1 MNSTLP
7 QSKRESDEQAEM
19 LPVEPPP
26 LIVSGTAWL
35 LALMFVVALI
45 AAIVV
50 QVPETVRCQFV
61 LAPRHGADPIQA
73 PYSAVV
79 SAVRVAEAQEVPAGA
94 ELFVLRSDE
103 VRAKHTQLQTLT
115 QDLRTQ
121 EDTIVKMEAAHVA
134 QRTIKSEE
142 IAQLERELEFRK
154 THTATSRDLVER
166 LDRLART
173 GGVSHLELTR
183 AQLDL
188 AESEKDLHVAG
199 RSLEAL
205 KLERTKLDTERA
217 RRRTE
222 EVADVQKLR
231 LQIDALQ
238 RDLLGTRK
246 DLLSV
251 RAPYDAVVISLAQRN
266 AGSVVQAG
274 AELCQLAPI
283 DAIPYAR
290 LVVRES
296 GLARLA
302 IGQRVRLFFDAFPY
316 QRYGTVTGELKWISA
331 AAVASDRGRQFT
343 AAASIDRPFIRVKSE
358 ERPLRAGM
366 QGEARIAVGSR
377 ALIEHAFE
385 PIRQVR
391 ENLQP

>member
-1 MNSTLP
+1 MNSALP
-7 QSKRESDEQAEM
+7 QNKPESDEQAEM

-26 LIVSGTAWL
+26 LVVSGTAWL
-35 LALMFVVALI
+35 LVAMFVVALI

-61 LAPRHGADPIQA
+61 LAPENGADPIQA
-73 PYSAVV
+73 PYQAVV
-79 SAVRVAEAQEVPAGA
+79 SEVRVTEAQEVAAGA

-103 VRAKHTQLQTLT
+103 VRTKHTQLQTLA

-121 EDTIVKMEAAHVA
+121 EDTIVKTEAAHIT
-134 QRTIKSEE
+134 QRAIKSEE
-142 IAQLERELEFRK
+142 IAQFERELEFRRI
-154 THTATSRDLVER
+154 HAATSRDLVER
-166 LDRLART
+166 LDRLARA

-183 AQLDL
+183 AQLAL
-188 AESEKDLHVAG
+188 AESEKDLQVAG

-222 EVADVQKLR
+222 EAADVQKLKF
-231 LQIDALQ
+231 QIDALQ
-238 RDLLGTRK
+238 RELLGTRD
-246 DLLSV
+246 DLLSI

-283 DAIPYAR
+283 GAIPYAR
-290 LVVRES
+290 LAVRES

-302 IGQRVRLFFDAFPY
+302 IGQHVRLFFDAFPY
-316 QRYGTVTGELKWISA
+316 QRYGTVAGELKWISA
-331 AAVASDRGRQFT
+331 AAVASERGRQFT
-343 AAASIDRPFIRVKSE
+343 AAASLDRTFIRVKNE
-358 ERPLRAGM
+358 ERPLRVGM

-385 PIRQVR
+385 PIRQLR
-391 ENLQP
+391 ENLRQ

>member
-1 MNSTLP
+1 MKS
-7 QSKRESDEQAEM
+7 
-19 LPVEPPP
+19 
-26 LIVSGTAWL
+26 
-35 LALMFVVALI
+35 
-45 AAIVV
+45 
-50 QVPETVRCQFV
+50 
-61 LAPRHGADPIQA
+61 
-73 PYSAVV
+73 
-79 SAVRVAEAQEVPAGA
+79 
-94 ELFVLRSDE
+94 
-103 VRAKHTQLQTLT
+103 
-115 QDLRTQ
+115 
-121 EDTIVKMEAAHVA
+121 EAAHIA

-142 IAQLERELEFRK
+142 IAQFDRELEFRR
-154 THTATSRDLVER
+154 THAATSRDLVER
-166 LDRLART
+166 LDRIART

-205 KLERTKLDTERA
+205 KLERTKLETERA

-222 EVADVQKLR
+222 EIADVRKLKF
-231 LQIDALQ
+231 QIDALQ
-238 RDLLGTRK
+238 RDLLGTSN
-246 DLLSV
+246 DLVSI
-251 RAPYDAVVISLAQRN
+251 RAPYDAVVISLAQRH

-274 AELCQLAPI
+274 AELCQLAPR

-302 IGQRVRLFFDAFPY
+302 IGQHVRLFFDAFPY

-331 AAVASDRGRQFT
+331 AAVASERGRQFT
-343 AAASIDRPFIRVKSE
+343 AAASLDRPFVRVKSE
-358 ERPLRAGM
+358 ERPLRVGM

-385 PIRQVR
+385 PIRQLR